1 MRLDPATVPAEVAN
15 RVLAREQWAR
25 DCLAAHSG
33 RAFKVIIGPFISTMQ
48 IDGSGTIE
56 SVAALDRAADLSL
69 TISPFAMPAFLADP
83 KRWDEF
89 VREEGDAALAVT
101 LKGLAETL
109 PWFVERA
116 FAQALGPVT
125 GRFIADTGRRMLAF
139 PDYAGARMGDSLAS
153 YIRDEA
159 ALAVTSSQAGGFS
172 DEVAETA
179 ARVEALAQRVG
190 ALAERLSAK
199 HTGNQTGLADPQ

>member
-1 MRLDPATVPAEVAN
+1 MAVPAALAN

-25 DCLAAHSG
+25 DSLAAHRG
-33 RAFKVIIGPFISTMQ
+33 RAFRVIIGPLISAMQ
-48 IDGSGTIE
+48 IDGSGSIE
-56 SVAALDRAADLSL
+56 SVGTLDRAADLTL
-69 TISPFAMPAFLADP
+69 TISPFALPALLADP

-89 VREEGDAALAVT
+89 VREEGDAALAMT

-139 PDYAGARMGDSLAS
+139 PDYAGARVGDSLAS
-153 YIRDEA
+153 YMRDEA
-159 ALAVTSSQAGGFS
+159 ALAVTSLQASAFG
-172 DEVAETA
+172 DEVAATA
-179 ARVEALAQRVG
+179 DQVDALAQRVEALA
-190 ALAERLSAK
+190 ERLVPMPA
-199 HTGNQTGLADPQ
+199 TP

>member
-1 MRLDPATVPAEVAN
+1 MRPDPAAVPAALAN

-25 DCLAAHSG
+25 DCLAAHGG
-33 RAFKVIIGPFISTMQ
+33 RAFKVAVGPLVSTMQ
-48 IDGSGTIE
+48 IDDTGSIE
-56 SVAALDRAADLSL
+56 SVPASDRAADLTL
-69 TISPFAMPAFLADP
+69 TISPFALPALLADP

-139 PDYAGARMGDSLAS
+139 PDYAGARVGDSLAS
-153 YIRDEA
+153 YMRDEA
-159 ALAVTSSQAGGFS
+159 ALAVTSAQASRFS

-179 ARVEALAQRVG
+179 ARVEALAERVG
-190 ALAERLSAK
+190 ALADRLDRK
-199 HTGNQTGLADPQ
+199 PTET

>member
-116 FAQALGPVT
+116 FAQALGPVA

-172 DEVAETA
+172 DEVGETA